1 MVSAEGRGRGREGDG
16 DGDKQHQ
23 RPAGRPEPVLAW
35 MKRNALI
42 SVDDE
47 TAYSVDTVGRMD
59 PRLGRYLVSNNF
71 PTLFSIQKAVWELSH
86 GGLLPHHDI
95 CFSAPT
101 GSGKTLA
108 YALPIV
114 NALASRADRRTIGCI
129 VVLPTRGLAV
139 QVARVFEGL
148 CSAVGLKTVVACGG
162 GGSGLDSDAESEALR
177 GADVGI
183 FTPGRLVSHIE
194 STHGFYDGRIVTA
207 ASKQPVDRFRGSTP
221 PSSPSSP
228 SAPSAPTSSPG
239 VPFLVVDEAD
249 RLLRQTY
256 SNWIEK
262 LGVQNVRVKFV
273 VSATLT
279 RDPLKLDVLALNAP
293 RFVTFVQEDNKYK
306 LPKTLAE
313 RKIVVN
319 DSDKPSALLGLLQ
332 KHRVGTVVKKTIVFV
347 SSVEAAGTLA
357 RLLTTSAVRDALG
370 LRAEEYSGKMDK
382 RRREETIENFRRGE
396 TRVLVCSDAITR
408 GIDIPNVELV
418 INYDAPV
425 YAKTYVHRA
434 GRTARGRGQTGLV
447 VTMLRKED
455 VRHFKDMLR
464 KVENNYIEDVALGEA
479 WGDGLKEWRA
489 LVDEGL
495 TEMSRVGEVEG
506 GGEEGGAK
514 EEDGDKRA
522 RRERDRERK
531 KKKKT
536 EGKGVKR
543 RAFASLPA
551 LPALASQLDSL
562 HDV

>member
-1 MVSAEGRGRGREGDG
+1 
-16 DGDKQHQ
+16 
-23 RPAGRPEPVLAW
+23 

-47 TAYSVDTVGRMD
+47 TAYPVDTVGRMD

-114 NALASRADRRTIGCI
+114 NALTSRADRRTIGCI

-221 PSSPSSP
+221 PSP
-228 SAPSAPTSSPG
+228 PTSSPG

-319 DSDKPSALLGLLQ
+319 DADKPSALLGLLQ
-332 KHRVGTVVKKTIVFV
+332 MHRVGTVVKKTIVFV

-370 LRAEEYSGKMDK
+370 LRAEEYSGKIDK

-479 WGDGLKEWRA
+479 WGAGLKEWRA
-489 LVDEGL
+489 LVERGL
-495 TEMSRVGEVEG
+495 TEMSRDGEVE
-506 GGEEGGAK
+506 
-514 EEDGDKRA
+514 EDW
-522 RRERDRERK
+522 ERK
-531 KKKKT
+531 KKKKNT

-543 RAFASLPA
+543 RAFASMTALPA
-551 LPALASQLDSL
+551 LPALASVDR
-562 HDV
+562 